1 MLIRRLLTVAFIAML
16 SSFVF
21 AQSKSKP
28 SDKFRQLEENLPT
41 PNEYRSASGAPGHRY
56 WQNRAD
62 YVIDVE
68 IDDANQRLIGKETV
82 TYKNVSPDTLN
93 YIWLQIDQNI
103 HAKDSDAEMT
113 RTAPEL
119 RSVPLNQ
126 IEQLVAREYDGRV
139 NITSVRDAKGNP
151 LKNTLNK
158 TMLRIDLPTPLAP
171 NGTFVF
177 SVDWNYAINN
187 NRIFGGRAGYEF
199 FPQDGNYLYEMAH
212 WFPRLAAYNDVSG
225 WQHKQF
231 LGSGEFTLE
240 FGDYLVRITAPNDH
254 VVTATGVLQNQAQ
267 VLTKV
272 QIDRLRQAKT
282 AREPIKIITQA
293 EATANESN
301 KPTGKKTWIFKAD
314 NVRDF
319 AFANSRKFIWD
330 AQGHNVGANNVMAM
344 SLYPKEGNPLW
355 EKYSTHAIIHTLN
368 VYSRYSFDYPY
379 PVAISVNGP
388 VGGMEYPMICFN
400 GPRPQ
405 ADGTYSA
412 GTKYGL
418 ISVVIHEVGHNYF
431 PMIVNS
437 DERQWTWMD
446 EGLNT
451 FLQFLAESEWEKNYP
466 SRRGEAQYI
475 GDYMLS
481 ENQVPIMTNSE
492 SVLQFGNNAYGKPAT
507 ALNILRETVMGRD
520 LFDFAFKQYSQ
531 RWKFKRPMPADFFRS
546 MEDAS
551 GVDLDWFWHGWF
563 YTTDH
568 VDISIENVRLF
579 QINSRNPDVEKELLR
594 KQSNERP
601 RTLSQ
606 ERNENLPKRIDQYPS
621 LRDFYNDYD
630 QYRVTDIERKDYQ
643 SFIAGLNEKERGF
656 LNGNYYFYIVDLKN
670 VGGLVMPLIFKVEY
684 MDGSSEQIRVP
695 AEIWRYNNFDV
706 SKLIVTRKEAK
717 AIVLDPNL
725 ETADADLSNNF
736 FPRRAVPSRFQVFK
750 MGQQT
755 NAQPNLMQQQQR
767 STSQTTAPTGQQ
779 NQNAALN
786 LTGRW
791 NIAVDAGGQQ
801 ISLTL
806 NLVQQ
811 GGVITGTVEGPGGS
825 SPITSGTLTADGF
838 MLKANVNVGQPID
851 ISIDG
856 KATGS
861 QMSGT
866 VTAPQG
872 TANFTGSKAP

>member
-1 MLIRRLLTVAFIAML
+1 MLIRRFLTVALVAMM

-68 IDDANQRLIGKETV
+68 IDDQNQRLIGKETV

-158 TMLRIDLPTPLAP
+158 TMLRIDLPSPLAP

-187 NRIFGGRAGYEF
+187 NRVFGGRAGYEF
-199 FPQDGNYLYEMAH
+199 FPQDGNYIYEMAQ
-212 WFPRLAAYNDVSG
+212 WFPRMAAYNDVSG

-267 VLTKV
+267 VLTKT

-301 KPTGKKTWIFKAD
+301 KPNGKKTWIFKAD

-344 SLYPKEGNPLW
+344 SFYPKEGNPLW

-405 ADGTYSA
+405 PDGTYSA
-412 GTKYGL
+412 QTKYGL

-594 KQSNERP
+594 KQANERP

-606 ERNENLPKRIDQYPS
+606 ERNEALPKRIDQYPS

-643 SFIAGLNEKERGF
+643 NFIAGLNEKERGF
-656 LNGNYYFYIVDLKN
+656 LNGSYYFYIVDLKN

-684 MDGSSEQIRVP
+684 MDGTSEQIRVP

-736 FPRRAVPSRFQVFK
+736 FPRRTVPTRFQVFK
-750 MGQQT
+750 MGQQGNT
-755 NAQPNLMQQQQR
+755 QPNLMQQQQR
-767 STSQTTAPTGQQ
+767 QNSQTTTPPRQQ
-779 NQNAALN
+779 
-786 LTGRW
+786 
-791 NIAVDAGGQQ
+791 
-801 ISLTL
+801 
-806 NLVQQ
+806 
-811 GGVITGTVEGPGGS
+811 
-825 SPITSGTLTADGF
+825 
-838 MLKANVNVGQPID
+838 K
-851 ISIDG
+851 
-856 KATGS
+856 
-861 QMSGT
+861 
-866 VTAPQG
+866 
-872 TANFTGSKAP
+872 